1 MRPSAPTDV
10 TVSPGGDP
18 TSSILVSAVT
28 GPSHTLVTS
37 HKLGG
42 LLSRLNGSDS
52 TVSEASYAVQCLAA
66 GATACDVNAPWTAA
80 VDLAAG
86 QEVSGLAS
94 GTDYVCFAASTWVDG
109 GRRGGRAAGRR
120 ACFRRRF
127 PLRQCQPRLRLRP
140 PCRLR
145 RLKLRFPPRRLPR
158 QRRPRLLLRPLCRP
172 RPRLRPTCPLRRLKL
187 RFPPRRLPRQRR
199 PRLLLR
205 PLCRPRPRLRP
216 TCPLRRLKLRFPPRR
231 LPRQLPLR
239 LRPRLQRRL
248 QRRLLRRL
256 LRRLRNPLQ
265 ASRQMPRVEQP

>member
-127 PLRQCQPRLRLRP
+127 PLRQCQPRLRP

-145 RLKLRFPPRRLPR
+145 RLKLRL
-158 QRRPRLLLRPLCRP
+158 
-172 RPRLRPTCPLRRLKL
+172 
-187 RFPPRRLPRQRR
+187 
-199 PRLLLR
+199 
-205 PLCRPRPRLRP
+205 
-216 TCPLRRLKLRFPPRR
+216 PPRR